1 MAVWRC
7 ERWLSLI
14 EESATDTYNEYKV
27 GEGDA
32 KGFLFF
38 EKVQAIDGAK
48 LAAVQGKLGNARA
61 ILAAGSLEKAGLVKD
76 VKGLE
81 GEEKTNAVKS
91 EADLVALEA
100 TLQEAGVLKADGN
113 TNFLADGMKGLTA
126 SEQKVQEASIAGDRQ
141 TLKADSMIPLAMAV
155 IYLLMMLYFKS
166 KGGYKPLTIE
176 EQEAS

>member
-1 MAVWRC
+1 M
-7 ERWLSLI
+7 
-14 EESATDTYNEYKV
+14 
-27 GEGDA
+27 
-32 KGFLFF
+32 
-38 EKVQAIDGAK
+38 
-48 LAAVQGKLGNARA
+48 
-61 ILAAGSLEKAGLVKD
+61 KD

-81 GEEKTNAVKS
+81 GEEKTNAVES

-113 TNFLADGMKGLTA
+113 TNFLADGMKGLTG